1 MNELGWSTQ
10 LIALIIG
17 LIVIAAVFFTAG
29 MQLAQRKQDTAG
41 SMPPAS
47 AEGEDPEKDTLPV
60 AAVVINPSKFTE
72 TSKLRATISR
82 VCQEE
87 GWALPIFYE
96 TSKEETGATQT
107 REAVDQGVDLVC
119 ALGGDGTV
127 RAVAAGLIGSDTPL
141 GVLPGGT
148 GNLLARNLD
157 LPLDNLSAALRVA
170 LTGGNRAI
178 DVGVVN
184 IDIPED
190 AQTEPEDHYF
200 LVMAGVGFDADVVA
214 QAPEDLKAHVGWA
227 AYLVSGA
234 KNLDGHRFA
243 ATLVF
248 DEEESSHRRV
258 RSVIIGNCG
267 RLQGGVELLPDA
279 EIDDG
284 ALDAVVLSP
293 QGIVGWA
300 GVGVRLLTK
309 QRKGHPMV
317 EHRRCTSLSIT
328 LDHPQE
334 VQLDGDPLGPGL
346 VLTVAVRRH
355 ALLIRT
361 TAGSP
366 T

>member
-10 LIALIIG
+10 LIALLIG
-17 LIVIAAVFFTAG
+17 LIVVAALFFSAG
-29 MQLAQRKQDTAG
+29 VLLTQRRQAG
-41 SMPPAS
+41 RALSHPDS
-47 AEGEDPEKDTLPV
+47 AEDEAGEKGARPI

-72 TSKLRATISR
+72 PAKVRATISR

-87 GWALPIFYE
+87 GWALPLFYE
-96 TSKEETGATQT
+96 TSKEDTGTGQT
-107 REAVDQGVDLVC
+107 REALAREVDLVC

-148 GNLLARNLD
+148 GNLLARNLA

-170 LTGGNRAI
+170 LTGENRAI

-190 AQTEPEDHYF
+190 AQTEPQDHYF

-234 KNLDGHRFA
+234 KNLGGHRFA

-279 EIDDG
+279 EVDDG

-293 QGIVGWA
+293 KGLVGWA

-317 EHRRCTSLSIT
+317 EHRRCTTMSIT

-334 VQLDGDPLGPGL
+334 VQLDGDPIGPGL
-346 VLTVAVRRH
+346 VLTVAVRQH

-361 TAGSP
+361 TTGSP